1 MCSRIPHCGDT
12 LARAGDVLA
21 LVSQL
26 PSATPGQGHGSRDLV
41 NPLEPARPIPLGR
54 TGVRGGIW
62 VAYGDA
68 LQLVLAESLELPPN
82 VHGGL
87 SAAGVSVRD
96 HTSARDTL
104 RVEIRNI
111 RLKFSCLMASTCIW
125 LI

>member
-1 MCSRIPHCGDT
+1 MCSRIPHYGDT

-54 TGVRGGIW
+54 TGVRGGRGGIW
-62 VAYGDA
+62 VAYGDG

-87 SAAGVSVRD
+87 STAGCPCATILQR
-96 HTSARDTL
+96 
-104 RVEIRNI
+104 EIR
-111 RLKFSCLMASTCIW
+111 
-125 LI
+125 